1 MNDAD
6 MVSNKQVQ
14 QWGLDFANYWVS
26 STENDNS
33 GCLST
38 SNIC

>member
-6 MVSNKQVQ
+6 VISNKQVQ
-14 QWGLDFANYWVS
+14 QWGLDFANCWAS
-26 STENDNS
+26 FTGNDNN